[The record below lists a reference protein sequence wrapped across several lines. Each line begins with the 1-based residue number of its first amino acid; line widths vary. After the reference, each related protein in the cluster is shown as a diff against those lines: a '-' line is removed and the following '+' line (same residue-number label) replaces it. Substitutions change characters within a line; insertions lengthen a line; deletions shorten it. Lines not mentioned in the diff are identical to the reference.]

1 VAQLQISDAPEA
13 VDLDVV
19 HRFLAEQSTWARGI
33 PRAVVERAVANSLC
47 FSAREAGRFVGFA
60 RVVTDRAT
68 YAWLCDVFVVDEAR
82 GRGISSALMQAVCAH
97 PELQGLRRFTL
108 ATSTAPWLY
117 EKYGFAALAKPE
129 IWMERFDAAVYQRQT
144 PPA

>member
-1 VAQLQISDAPEA
+1 MLEIQTGPEA

-33 PRAVVERAVANSLC
+33 PRATVERAVAHSLC
-47 FSAREAGRFVGFA
+47 FSARDEGRFVGFA
-60 RVVTDRAT
+60 RVVTDHAT
-68 YAWLCDVFVVDEAR
+68 YAWLCDVFVLEGLR
-82 GRGISSALMQAVCAH
+82 GRGISSALMQAVCTH
-97 PELQGLRRFTL
+97 PSMQGLRRFTL

-117 EKYGFAALAKPE
+117 DKYGFAPLAKPQ
-129 IWMERFDAAVYQRQT
+129 IWMERYDPGVYQRQT